1 MVATFLLVTIGWV
14 FFRSENIINAFEYLL
29 GMFSDFNGDE
39 LFIYIQGIP
48 YVLTLIIL
56 FLATSWTDIITFY
69 RDKLF
74 TKDNKI
80 LGKMEALKVL
90 LTEVIVIILL
100 ISPLIFIYDKKT
112 GLILS
117 YFIAIALLFIN
128 NYINMNYDIQNN
140 ITTILSYLF
149 VSYIIYL
156 ISDFLIKIIK

>member
-1 MVATFLLVTIGWV
+1 
-14 FFRSENIINAFEYLL
+14 
-29 GMFSDFNGDE
+29 
-39 LFIYIQGIP
+39 
-48 YVLTLIIL
+48 
-56 FLATSWTDIITFY
+56 
-69 RDKLF
+69 
-74 TKDNKI
+74 
-80 LGKMEALKVL
+80 MEAVKVL
-90 LTEVIVIILL
+90 LTEIIVIILL

-117 YFIAIALLFIN
+117 YFIAIALLFVN